1 MARGKYFSLE
11 EARKLNK
18 LDKLDQFAKERPSEG
33 DPEESAPLS
42 ENASTP
48 TTSSAYASGGCVPH
62 MVGECVNRIGKQR
75 TRVPGAV
82 PGIGPAT
89 ALPEIPER
97 DLPQHPFCT
106 GAAIPM
112 LGGCGWS

>member
-1 MARGKYFSLE
+1 MKFKPA
-11 EARKLNK
+11 
-18 LDKLDQFAKERPSEG
+18 
-33 DPEESAPLS
+33 
-42 ENASTP
+42 
-48 TTSSAYASGGCVPH
+48 
-62 MVGECVNRIGKQR
+62 MQR

>member
-1 MARGKYFSLE
+1 LRL
-11 EARKLNK
+11 
-18 LDKLDQFAKERPSEG
+18 FASEFG
-33 DPEESAPLS
+33 CIS
-42 ENASTP
+42 EP
-48 TTSSAYASGGCVPH
+48 FYKSGQVREMKFKPA
-62 MVGECVNRIGKQR
+62 MQR